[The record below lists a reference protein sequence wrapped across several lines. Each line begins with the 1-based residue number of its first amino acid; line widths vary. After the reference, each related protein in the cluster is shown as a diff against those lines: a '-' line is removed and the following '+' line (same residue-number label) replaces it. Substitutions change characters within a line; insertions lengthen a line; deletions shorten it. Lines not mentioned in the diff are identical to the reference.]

1 MPWHERR
8 NDACFFLCHWCSLG
22 DSLQPG
28 HGCRHLCI
36 SHTVQAA
43 SAQGLLSLEELR
55 SPLPCPAQL
64 HIHCAW
70 EIHSYCNW
78 GNEDWENTLRWTQ
91 PGSVFVVQTLH
102 LWVATDCLQLRGELL
117 LKYPDTVEQY
127 QAWNRDGVS
136 FLPYRSESGM
146 WKVKRRKVT
155 PCVLVGFCMRG
166 VAIFTFF
173 MLCLSVRP
181 HSVSKGYFARHQ
193 FWHYPGPCIPNK
205 HLI

>member
-36 SHTVQAA
+36 PHTGQAA
-43 SAQGLLSLEELR
+43 SGQGLLSLKEPR

-78 GNEDWENTLRWTQ
+78 GNEDWENTLHWTQ

-127 QAWNRDGVS
+127 QAWNRDGVLLIS
-136 FLPYRSESGM
+136 ALQERVRHVESKEKEGYTLCFS
-146 WKVKRRKVT
+146 WILHER
-155 PCVLVGFCMRG
+155 CSY
-166 VAIFTFF
+166 IYFF
-173 MLCLSVRP
+173 HAMPLCEAP
-181 HSVSKGYFARHQ
+181 
-193 FWHYPGPCIPNK
+193 
-205 HLI
+205 